1 MKKRK
6 QMVALFVAASMC
18 VGIVSSS
25 SAQAAPKIK
34 LSTKSMTLKVGQT
47 RKLLVKK
54 SKKAAK
60 WSVVSGKKVIQ
71 LKNKKKNSVK
81 IVGVKKGTAKVQAK
95 IGKTK
100 YFCKVK
106 VKETKNKQPQNT
118 PAPVVTNQ
126 PVVSSA
132 PVVNNPSVIATSNP
146 NVSAKEKYWDKYITF
161 SMVTTEGE
169 NCYRRGS
176 SDHLVY
182 ECSQGETVKD
192 RIPDLYKR
200 KFYVYPDAGEPSETV
215 ISNVIWHDEPYRSDG
230 SDGGYYSFELHFIWK
245 GISYYRTCT
254 LSATYSSNPAPTQ
267 APGSIINKLPEN
279 INEEDL
285 QEAKKWDYYFRL
297 RDNTEFGVSHW
308 EQPNNNTIEIEL
320 EDGMQSLK
328 EAVPDPAACIKEIAF
343 SSMNTA
349 EVLVRDVSS
358 SVESTS
364 NGTDGLYY
372 NFKLY
377 FYSNETWYCEN
388 MVMRAV
394 SHKEEVQGTIFVG
407 GKKLSET
414 EFGYLGFVS
423 KDNSGRCYY
432 SSQYDGETFAIRVP
446 AGTYDV
452 GVSVQMAG
460 YDNFIPTGTVT
471 VEKGVVNNLSL
482 RMIITGVSGK
492 VTQNGAKPEQSCTI
506 YFINKEAGDSIIS
519 YQTDADGNYK
529 TMLPE
534 GDYKVEVQVG
544 MGKAYCGELQVS
556 GTESE
561 INKDFDVEVK
571 NLTFDQ
577 QQNFTM
583 TKDGK
588 STLFKFTPTETAV
601 YEWSMLGNGKDGKYD
616 WCIGYKGFSGSSGHL
631 YADDKDKWS
640 CITDQVLIEGV
651 TYWMSIEGSELASD
665 MSVALKLTKSD
676 ETEIINLDQSKTWD
690 QTSSG
695 VNTYY
700 YAFTAPEDG
709 TYRFSGTAS
718 QKETLEDWNSVRC
731 QLYGI
736 DVKESDIYNFDAE
749 TKKGTLQKDV
759 ELKKG
764 NVVIAE
770 VYVNAY
776 TMSGDFTITKVQ

>member
-6 QMVALFVAASMC
+6 QMVALFVAASIC

-25 SAQAAPKIK
+25 AAQAAPKIK

-100 YFCKVK
+100 YFCKVT
-106 VKETKNKQPQNT
+106 VKETKNKQPQKT

-126 PVVSSA
+126 PVV
-132 PVVNNPSVIATSNP
+132 NNPSIIATSNP
-146 NVSAKEKYWDKYITF
+146 N
-161 SMVTTEGE
+161 
-169 NCYRRGS
+169 S
-176 SDHLVY
+176 S
-182 ECSQGETVKD
+182 T
-192 RIPDLYKR
+192 
-200 KFYVYPDAGEPSETV
+200 
-215 ISNVIWHDEPYRSDG
+215 
-230 SDGGYYSFELHFIWK
+230 
-245 GISYYRTCT
+245 
-254 LSATYSSNPAPTQ
+254 PAPD
-267 APGSIINKLPEN
+267 SIVNKLPEN

-285 QEAKKWDYYFRL
+285 QGAKEWGDNFRL

-308 EQPNNNTIEIEL
+308 EQSDSNEIEIEL

-328 EAVPDPAACIKEIAF
+328 EAVPDPAACIH
-343 SSMNTA
+343 
-349 EVLVRDVSS
+349 EVLLCGTEIYEVLIRDVSS

-364 NGTDGLYY
+364 DGTDGVYY
-372 NFKLY
+372 TFKLY
-377 FYSNETWYCEN
+377 FYKDGVWYCEN
-388 MVMRAV
+388 MVMRATL
-394 SHKEEVQGTIFVG
+394 HTEEVQGTIFNRG
-407 GKKLSET
+407 EKLSQT
-414 EFGYLGFVS
+414 EFSYLVFAR
-423 KDNSGRCYY
+423 KDGLGRLNYCK
-432 SSQYDGETFAIRVP
+432 QYDGETFVIKLP
-446 AGTYDV
+446 AQTYDV
-452 GVSVQMAG
+452 FVQMAG
-460 YDNFIPTGTVT
+460 VEDYNYIPIGTVT
-471 VEKGVVNNLSL
+471 VEKGVVNKPSL
-482 RMIITGVSGK
+482 KMNIISISGK
-492 VTQNGAKPEQSCTI
+492 ITQNG
-506 YFINKEAGDSIIS
+506 NKLEEKCRVWVTNEKDDRGYS

-529 TMLPE
+529 AMLPE
-534 GDYKVEVQVG
+534 GDYKVEVRVG
-544 MGKAYCGELQVS
+544 MGDAYCGELQVS

-571 NLTFDQ
+571 SLMLDQ

-601 YEWSMLGNGKDGKYD
+601 YEWNMLGNGKDGKYD
-616 WCIGYKGFSGSSGHL
+616 WCIRYEISDVSTSMGSWRYL
-631 YADDKDKWS
+631 YAEDKDKWS
-640 CITDQVLIEGV
+640 QITDEVLLEGV
-651 TYWMSIEGSELASD
+651 TYWMSIEGKELTSD

-676 ETEIINLDQSKTWD
+676 KSEIINLDQTKTWT
-690 QTSSG
+690 QTGSASI
-695 VNTYY
+695 YY

>member
-1 MKKRK
+1 MKTRK

-81 IVGVKKGTAKVQAK
+81 IAGVKKGTAKVQAK
-95 IGKTK
+95 IGKSK
-100 YFCKVK
+100 YFCKVM

-132 PVVNNPSVIATSNP
+132 PIVNNPSVIATSNP

-285 QEAKKWDYYFRL
+285 QEAKKWDNYFRL

-308 EQPNNNTIEIEL
+308 EQPNSNEIEIEL

-328 EAVPDPAACIKEIAF
+328 EAVPDPAACIHEILLWG
-343 SSMNTA
+343 TEIY

-358 SVESTS
+358 FVESTS

-394 SHKEEVQGTIFVG
+394 SHKEEVQGTIFIG
-407 GKKLSET
+407 TEKMLQT
-414 EFGYLGFVS
+414 EFY
-423 KDNSGRCYY
+423 NS
-432 SSQYDGETFAIRVP
+432 
-446 AGTYDV
+446 
-452 GVSVQMAG
+452 
-460 YDNFIPTGTVT
+460 
-471 VEKGVVNNLSL
+471 
-482 RMIITGVSGK
+482 
-492 VTQNGAKPEQSCTI
+492 
-506 YFINKEAGDSIIS
+506 
-519 YQTDADGNYK
+519 
-529 TMLPE
+529 
-534 GDYKVEVQVG
+534 
-544 MGKAYCGELQVS
+544 
-556 GTESE
+556 
-561 INKDFDVEVK
+561 
-571 NLTFDQ
+571 
-577 QQNFTM
+577 
-583 TKDGK
+583 
-588 STLFKFTPTETAV
+588 
-601 YEWSMLGNGKDGKYD
+601 
-616 WCIGYKGFSGSSGHL
+616 
-631 YADDKDKWS
+631 
-640 CITDQVLIEGV
+640 
-651 TYWMSIEGSELASD
+651 
-665 MSVALKLTKSD
+665 
-676 ETEIINLDQSKTWD
+676 
-690 QTSSG
+690 
-695 VNTYY
+695 
-700 YAFTAPEDG
+700 
-709 TYRFSGTAS
+709 
-718 QKETLEDWNSVRC
+718 
-731 QLYGI
+731 
-736 DVKESDIYNFDAE
+736 
-749 TKKGTLQKDV
+749 
-759 ELKKG
+759 
-764 NVVIAE
+764 
-770 VYVNAY
+770 
-776 TMSGDFTITKVQ
+776 